1 MNETRT
7 KVTPACATCRT
18 FGVSYHGRG
27 ADSARSQHGRKSG
40 TEPNRRVMRLAEGV
54 SIHQVNSAREVA
66 REARERHRTDAD
78 ERRGSD

>member
-18 FGVSYHGRG
+18 FGVSYHGQG

-66 REARERHRTDAD
+66 REARERHGTDAD
-78 ERRGSD
+78 ERHGSD